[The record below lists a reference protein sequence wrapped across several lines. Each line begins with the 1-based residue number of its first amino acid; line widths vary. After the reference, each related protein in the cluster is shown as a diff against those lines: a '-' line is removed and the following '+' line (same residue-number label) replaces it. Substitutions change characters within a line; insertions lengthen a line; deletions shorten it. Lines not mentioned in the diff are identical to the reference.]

1 MKKIQ
6 PSTHSPAAT
15 PMLLLMIPSPKTAVC
30 CPPTSPP
37 LSNCLCFFL
46 WSDVLEWKEAAWILL
61 VFRLEVIDGIIT
73 STIDSLL
80 RFWWRNFV
88 TTTGTHQILD
98 ALEDM
103 AGDCNEAKYLSH
115 VALEN
120 GLATFRGLWDMSGLM
135 FKRSIWIFE
144 QLSRCPRSWL
154 VAWPLSVRP
163 CYWSLSVAI
172 HIDTVH
178 SLVDYCHSRGWL
190 GWLLCLFFLAYNLGV
205 KYEILGIK
213 LKGRSRNK
221 FGGLN
226 RVSITN
232 SGLLFLSPTPGW
244 EKR

>member
-115 VALEN
+115 VALEMV
-120 GLATFRGLWDMSGLM
+120 W
-135 FKRSIWIFE
+135 
-144 QLSRCPRSWL
+144 PRSGDFGICQ
-154 VAWPLSVRP
+154 VS
-163 CYWSLSVAI
+163 C
-172 HIDTVH
+172 
-178 SLVDYCHSRGWL
+178 SRGPSE
-190 GWLLCLFFLAYNLGV
+190 FLNNWVDVPAHD
-205 KYEILGIK
+205 
-213 LKGRSRNK
+213 
-221 FGGLN
+221 
-226 RVSITN
+226 
-232 SGLLFLSPTPGW
+232 
-244 EKR
+244 